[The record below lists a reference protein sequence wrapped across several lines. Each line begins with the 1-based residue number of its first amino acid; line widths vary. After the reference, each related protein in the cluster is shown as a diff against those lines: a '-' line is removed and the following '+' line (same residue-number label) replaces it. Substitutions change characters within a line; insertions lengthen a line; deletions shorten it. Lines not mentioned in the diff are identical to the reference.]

1 MFGSKVLSILN
12 RYIIAIVCALSLVA
26 CSSPLEKSVIEP
38 LTSKELDKVVRKDK
52 SFLTTY
58 SIVEGMSNHIYT
70 PEDSAR
76 WISISYSRLHNY
88 VKTIESAELNSPLFA
103 QLREKWGKLYDSY
116 SLQADSIIS
125 HWKNWLDTNSPDS
138 LLKVSYEGIEIER
151 FKSSANVIDTLIKA
165 RVTLTPLRYAI
176 DSLSVLYSFQ
186 HVDETPYFLTDSISK
201 SDVICHKRKLRE
213 PAKIKVFPTLV
224 PHVKNGLI
232 NGDSAYVFSYKIDKV
247 YASGKCFNDDSLK
260 TELPKSVLSYIE
272 AENTDVLLS
281 PLFDQVFYK
290 EKVIKELV
298 NPAFVSRN
306 AFIKINA
313 ESYYKEIDSLVFS
326 YLNYNGLQ

>member
-1 MFGSKVLSILN
+1 MAF
-12 RYIIAIVCALSLVA
+12 VA
-26 CSSPLEKSVIEP
+26 CSAPLDKSVIEP
-38 LTSKELDKVVRKDK
+38 LTSKELDRVVRKDK
-52 SFLTTY
+52 SFLATY

-70 PEDSAR
+70 SEDSLR
-76 WISISYSRLHNY
+76 WRSITYSRLHNY

-103 QLREKWGKLYDSY
+103 HLIEKWGKLYDLY
-116 SLQADSIIS
+116 SLQADSIIV

-138 LLKVSYEGIEIER
+138 LLQVSYEGIEIER
-151 FKSSANVIDTLIKA
+151 FKSSANMIDTLIKA
-165 RVTLTPLRYAI
+165 KVILTPLRFAI

-186 HVDETPYFLTDSISK
+186 HVDETPYYLTDSISK
-201 SDVICHKRKLRE
+201 SDIIHHKRKLRE
-213 PAKIKVFPTLV
+213 TAKIKVFPSLA
-224 PHVKNGLI
+224 PHVKKGLI
-232 NGDSAYVFSYKIDKV
+232 TGDTSYIFSYKIDKV
-247 YASGKCFNDDSLK
+247 YAAGKCFNDDSLK
-260 TELPKSVLSYIE
+260 MEVPKSVLSYIE
-272 AENTDVLLS
+272 AENTDVLIN